1 MSKAGKTSLVWGI
14 IITVISFGLLLA
26 GIIVRIEYNNSRNNY
41 YYYYYSKNPIQLINT
56 NSNQAR

>member
-26 GIIVRIEYNNSRNNY
+26 GIIVRIEYNNSN
-41 YYYYYSKNPIQLINT
+41 YYYYYSKNPIQLVKT

>member
-26 GIIVRIEYNNSRNNY
+26 GIIVRIEYNNSN
-41 YYYYYSKNPIQLINT
+41 YYYYYSKNPIQLVNT

>member
-1 MSKAGKTSLVWGI
+1 MNKAGKTSLVWGI

-26 GIIVRIEYNNSRNNY
+26 GIIVRIEYNNSN
-41 YYYYYSKNPIQLINT
+41 YYYYYSKNPIQLVKT